1 MNIRFGGIRFVFPS
15 PAPEQLVTPTQVWPQ
30 LAADRQVRAV
40 RLLTHLAF
48 NLVATQTAAP
58 IQEPP
63 HVVFAHSRQSP
74 A

>member
-1 MNIRFGGIRFVFPS
+1 VS
-15 PAPEQLVTPTQVWPQ
+15 PPLSPEQLVTPTQVWTQ

-48 NLVATQTAAP
+48 NLVATRTAAP
-58 IQEPP
+58 NQEPA
-63 HVVFAHSRQSP
+63 HVVLAHSRQSP